1 MSAAARLLEV
11 PDMNSAG
18 WYEYAE
24 AQGWGDGL
32 PTLAPTGESVDTY
45 LAAAGPCGP
54 TVGPVPPSG
63 VIPDVRSLAANAVMA
78 GCPPAAFSIVVAALR
93 AVLAEEF
100 NLVGVMATT
109 HPCTP
114 LVLVSGAARKAAE
127 VNARH
132 NCLGQG
138 WRANATI
145 GRALHL
151 ILVNLGGSRPGN
163 LDRATHGSPAKYT
176 YCFAEDEEAS
186 PWPPLAV
193 RRGFAPGEP
202 VVTVFAAEGPHNVND
217 HGSTSGE
224 ELLVT
229 IAGTMATPGSN
240 NFHLAGE
247 HLVVL
252 GPEHAVTLARDG
264 WDTASMQQKL
274 HDLARVPQAVV
285 SAGKQA
291 EIAAGT
297 IEATDGYY
305 RMTGGPE
312 SIQIVVAGGAGKH
325 SAWVPTFGASR
336 CVSVAV
342 KGSGAHV

>member
-1 MSAAARLLEV
+1 MSAAARLLEI

-100 NLVGVMATT
+100 NPVGVMATT

-264 WDTASMQQKL
+264 WDIASMQQRL